1 MNLKVTV
8 KKENKQK
15 LLSHE
20 FRRRNRAEFDAKQ
33 QMTPAASTAQESTTD
48 YATSS
53 IIGSWIKM
61 MVELS
66 MCSNRIKRMKFTLLY
81 TVSLLLSASHAVFV

>member
-20 FRRRNRAEFDAKQ
+20 FRRRNRAELDTKQ
-33 QMTPAASTAQESTTD
+33 QMTPAASTAQESTIVLT
-48 YATSS
+48 
-53 IIGSWIKM
+53 M
-61 MVELS
+61 LLVVLS
-66 MCSNRIKRMKFTLLY
+66 G
-81 TVSLLLSASHAVFV
+81 HG